1 MKNDETKLNTVDFP
15 IVGIGASAGGL
26 AAFEAFFSGMPPI
39 VNPNMAFV
47 IVQHLAPDHKSIL
60 TELIQRYT
68 RMQVLEVEDGIKVK
82 PNCAYI
88 IPPNRDMTF
97 LNGSLYLK
105 EPSSPRGQ
113 RLPID
118 FFFRSLALDQKEKAI
133 CIVLS
138 GNGNDGTIGVR
149 AIKGEGGMAMAQNPE
164 TTEYDGMPRSAIATG
179 LMDFISPAKSMPAEL
194 IQYVEHSFGKLP
206 KMISSAD
213 TKELFDK
220 IFALLKVQ
228 TSHDF
233 SEYKPTT
240 INRRIERRIAVH
252 HIDSMENYFK
262 YLQKTPLE
270 VQMLY
275 HDLLI
280 GVTSF
285 FRDTEIFRILE
296 NQIIPKI
303 FANKQAGAVIRI
315 WSTGC
320 STGEEPY
327 SLAILF
333 QEYLDRA
340 KQNFKLQIFATD
352 IDSRAITIA
361 RTGSYSSNITLDVT
375 PERLAQYFTFD
386 ESKAAYRISKS
397 IRDMVVFSEQNIIK
411 DPPFSKI
418 DLISCRNL
426 MIYMNGNL
434 QKRIIPLFHY
444 ALNPEGILFL
454 GNSETIGDFGD
465 LFSVEDRKAKV
476 YQRKEVFR
484 NISQTMFGKFHSM
497 PGLPAVNVSSHPEKL
512 VTQTKLPFKELTEKA
527 LLQQIAPNG
536 ALINAAG
543 DILYLYGRAGV
554 YLELP
559 AGEFGT
565 SNIIKLA
572 KEGLKQD
579 LMIAL
584 SKAANE
590 TSIVHRSGIYIN
602 IEGSPKNISITIR
615 PVLSEFSEG
624 SSTPLFLVVLEEETI
639 PVQKEKPYKFAD
651 DSSSDVNEYITQLK
665 QELKTK
671 EEFLQNLNEELET
684 SNDNLKSFNEEM
696 QSVNEELQSTNEEL
710 ETSKEELQSVNEE
723 LATINTELQTKVT
736 DLSRVNNDMN
746 NLLAGTGI
754 ATIFL
759 DLSLRILRFTPTA
772 IKIINLIPTD
782 VGRPVAHVVSNL
794 IGYTTLVDDLQ
805 EVLDS
810 LIQKQVEV
818 QIQDDKWYTMRI
830 QPYRTLENVIEG
842 AVITFSEITE
852 RRIAEQKVKELL
864 ENNEVLLR
872 EVHHRIKNHMASVFS
887 LLSLQSTNASEAIVA
902 TALRDAANRVQSMM
916 VLYDQLNQS
925 KNLDKISAKKYL
937 TTLVDQILG
946 NSQIASWIK
955 TERNIMDF
963 ELDVNRLQSL
973 GLIVNELLTN
983 TIKYAFK
990 DRQEGFIK
998 IEMLVVDQTVF
1009 VSVEDNGNG
1018 IAESIDFESS
1028 TGFGL
1033 KLVKMLSKHLSG
1045 KIAIIRNKGT
1055 KITIEFHL

>member
-1 MKNDETKLNTVDFP
+1 MNEESELNTVDFP

-39 VNPNMAFV
+39 VNPDMAFV

-68 RMQVLEVEDGIKVK
+68 RMKVLEVEDGIKVE

-88 IPPNRDMTF
+88 IPPNREMSF
-97 LNGSLYLK
+97 LNGSLFLR

-118 FFFRSLALDQKEKAI
+118 FFFRSLALDQKQKAI

-138 GNGNDGTIGVR
+138 GNGNDGTLGVR
-149 AIKGEGGMAMAQNPE
+149 AIKGEGGMAMAQSPE
-164 TTEYDGMPRSAIATG
+164 STEYDSMPRSAIATG
-179 LMDFISPAKSMPAEL
+179 LIDFTSPPEAMAGEL
-194 IQYVEHSFGKLP
+194 MQYVEHSFGKLP
-206 KMISSAD
+206 KINSSAK
-213 TKELFDK
+213 TKDISNK
-220 IFALLKVQ
+220 IFLLLKAQ
-228 TSHDF
+228 TGHDF

-240 INRRIERRIAVH
+240 INRRIERRIAIH
-252 HIDSMENYFK
+252 HMNSLESYFI
-262 YLQKTPLE
+262 YLQKTPME
-270 VQMLY
+270 VEILY

-285 FRDTEIFRILE
+285 FRDTETFQILE
-296 NQIIPKI
+296 TQIIPNLFI
-303 FANKQAGAVIRI
+303 NKQNSSVIRI

-333 QEYLDRA
+333 QEYLDRT
-340 KQNFKLQIFATD
+340 KQSIKIQIFATD
-352 IDSRAITIA
+352 IDNHAIAIA
-361 RTGSYSSNITLDVT
+361 RTGSYSSNIALDVT
-375 PERLAQYFTFD
+375 PERLAQFFTFD
-386 ESKAAYRISKS
+386 DTKASYRISRH

-418 DLISCRNL
+418 DFISCRNL

-444 ALNPEGILFL
+444 ALNSNGILLL
-454 GNSETIGDFGD
+454 GNSETIGDYGD
-465 LFSVEDRKAKV
+465 LFSIEDRKSKI
-476 YQRKEVFR
+476 YHRKEVFR
-484 NISQTMFGKFHSM
+484 SLNQSIAGSLQTFPISTEINPF
-497 PGLPAVNVSSHPEKL
+497 NRPERAQK
-512 VTQTKLPFKELTEKA
+512 QIKLPFKELTEKA

-536 ALINAAG
+536 ALINATG
-543 DILYLYGRAGV
+543 DILYIYGRAGV

-559 AGEFGT
+559 SGEIGT
-565 SNIIKLA
+565 SNIIKMA
-572 KEGLKQD
+572 REGLRQD

-590 TSIVHRSGIYIN
+590 TNIVRRTGIFVN

-615 PVLSEFSEG
+615 PVLHEISEG
-624 SSTPLFLVVLEEETI
+624 SSSPLFLVIIEEETTPEKI
-639 PVQKEKPYKFAD
+639 EKPIIFG
-651 DSSSDVNEYITQLK
+651 DSSFLEANEYIAQLK

-671 EEFLQNLNEELET
+671 EEFLHSL
-684 SNDNLKSFNEEM
+684 
-696 QSVNEELQSTNEEL
+696 NEEL

-723 LATINTELQTKVT
+723 LATINTELENKVA

-772 IKIINLIPTD
+772 IKVINLIPTD

-794 IGYTTLVDDLQ
+794 VGYTNLLEDLQ
-805 EVLDS
+805 EVLDT
-810 LIQKQVEV
+810 LIPKQIDV
-818 QIQDDKWYTMRI
+818 QIQENKWYTMRI

-852 RRIAEQKVKELL
+852 RRNAEQIVKELL
-864 ENNEVLLR
+864 EKNEILLR

-887 LLSLQSTNASEAIVA
+887 LLSLQSTSAKDQLVSI
-902 TALRDAANRVQSMM
+902 ALRDAANRVQSMM
-916 VLYDQLNQS
+916 VLYEQLNKS
-925 KNLDKISAKKYL
+925 KNLDQISTRIFL
-937 TTLVDQILG
+937 TTLIEQILS
-946 NSQIASWIK
+946 NSQIATSIQIEK
-955 TERNIMDF
+955 NIMDF
-963 ELDVNRLQSL
+963 DLDVNRLQSL

-990 DRQEGFIK
+990 DRQDGFIR
-998 IEMLVVDQTVF
+998 IETFVNKNIVF
-1009 VSVEDNGNG
+1009 VSIEDNGIG
-1018 IAESIDFESS
+1018 IPDSIDFDNS

-1033 KLVKMLSKHLSG
+1033 KLIKMLSKQLGG
-1045 KIAIIRNKGT
+1045 KIAIARNKGT
-1055 KITIEFHL
+1055 KFTIEFPLGS

>member
-1 MKNDETKLNTVDFP
+1 MTEETKLNTIDFP

-26 AAFEAFFSGMPPI
+26 GAFEAFFSGMPPVI
-39 VNPNMAFV
+39 NPDMAFV

-68 RMQVLEVEDGIKVK
+68 RMRVLEVEDGIKVE

-97 LNGSLYLK
+97 LNGSLLLR
-105 EPSSPRGQ
+105 EPSLPRGQ

-118 FFFRSLALDQKEKAI
+118 FFFRSLAQDQKEKAI

-179 LMDFISPAKSMPAEL
+179 LIDFISPAKSMPAEL
-194 IQYVEHSFGKLP
+194 MQYVEHSFGKLP

-213 TKELFDK
+213 TKEIFDK
-220 IFALLKVQ
+220 IFSLLKAQ

-262 YLQKTPLE
+262 YLQKTPVE

-352 IDSRAITIA
+352 IDSRAITSA
-361 RTGSYSSNITLDVT
+361 RTGTYSSNITLDVT

-386 ESKAAYRISKS
+386 DTKASYRISKS

-454 GNSETIGDFGD
+454 GNSETIGDFGN

-484 NISQTMFGKFHSM
+484 NISQTMFGKFHSL
-497 PGLPAVNVSSHPEKL
+497 PGLPAINVSSRPEKL
-512 VTQTKLPFKELTEKA
+512 ITQTKLPFKELTEKA

-536 ALINAAG
+536 ALINATG
-543 DILYLYGRAGV
+543 DILYLYGRAGA

-559 AGEFGT
+559 AGEIGT

-572 KEGLKQD
+572 REGLKQD

-590 TSIVHRSGIYIN
+590 TSIVHRSGIFIN
-602 IEGSPKNISITIR
+602 IEGSPKTISITVR
-615 PVLSEFSEG
+615 PVLSELSEG
-624 SSTPLFLVVLEEETI
+624 SNTPLFLVVLEEETT
-639 PVQKEKPYKFAD
+639 PVQKETPYKFAD

-671 EEFLQNLNEELET
+671 EEFLQNL
-684 SNDNLKSFNEEM
+684 
-696 QSVNEELQSTNEEL
+696 NEEL

-818 QIQDDKWYTMRI
+818 QIRDDKWYTMRI

-852 RRIAEQKVKELL
+852 RRIAEQKVNELL
-864 ENNEVLLR
+864 EKNEILLR

-887 LLSLQSTNASEAIVA
+887 LLSLQSTNANEALVA

-955 TERNIMDF
+955 IEKNIMDF

-983 TIKYAFK
+983 TVKYAFK
-990 DRQEGFIK
+990 NRQDGFIK
-998 IEMLVVDQTVF
+998 IETLVVDQTAF

-1018 IAESIDFESS
+1018 ISDSIDFESS

>member
-1 MKNDETKLNTVDFP
+1 MNEETEISTVDFP

-68 RMQVLEVEDGIKVK
+68 RMQVLEVEDGIEVK

-88 IPPNRDMTF
+88 IPPNRDMKF
-97 LNGSLYLK
+97 LNGSLFLK
-105 EPSSPRGQ
+105 EPASPRGQ

-179 LMDFISPAKSMPAEL
+179 LIDFISPAKSMPAEL
-194 IQYVEHSFGKLP
+194 MQYVEHSFGKLP

-213 TKELFDK
+213 TKEIFDK
-220 IFALLKVQ
+220 IFSLLKAQ

-262 YLQKTPLE
+262 YLQKTPVE

-352 IDSRAITIA
+352 IDSRAITSA
-361 RTGSYSSNITLDVT
+361 RTGTYSSNITLDVT

-386 ESKAAYRISKS
+386 DTKASYRISKS

-454 GNSETIGDFGD
+454 GNSETIGDFGN

-484 NISQTMFGKFHSM
+484 NISQTMFGKFHSL
-497 PGLPAVNVSSHPEKL
+497 PGLPAINVSSRPEKL
-512 VTQTKLPFKELTEKA
+512 ITQTKLPFKELTEKA

-536 ALINAAG
+536 ALINATG
-543 DILYLYGRAGV
+543 DILYLYGRAGA

-559 AGEFGT
+559 AGEIGT

-572 KEGLKQD
+572 REGLKQD

-590 TSIVHRSGIYIN
+590 TSIVHRSGIFIN
-602 IEGSPKNISITIR
+602 IEGSPKTISITVR
-615 PVLSEFSEG
+615 PVLSELSEG
-624 SSTPLFLVVLEEETI
+624 SNTPLFLVVLEEETT
-639 PVQKEKPYKFAD
+639 PVQKETPYKFAD

-671 EEFLQNLNEELET
+671 EEFLQNL
-684 SNDNLKSFNEEM
+684 
-696 QSVNEELQSTNEEL
+696 NEEL

-818 QIQDDKWYTMRI
+818 QIRDDKWYTMRI

-852 RRIAEQKVKELL
+852 RRIAEQKVNELL
-864 ENNEVLLR
+864 EKNEILLR

-887 LLSLQSTNASEAIVA
+887 LLSLQSTNANEALVA

-955 TERNIMDF
+955 IEKNIMDF

-983 TIKYAFK
+983 TVKYAFK
-990 DRQEGFIK
+990 NRQDGFIK
-998 IEMLVVDQTVF
+998 IETLVVDQTAF

-1018 IAESIDFESS
+1018 ISDSIDFESS